1 MEFSKEEL
9 EIEELNLENSD
20 IRLSSSSVK
29 CDICKTGNVV
39 KVGRETSIVIYT
51 RYGTR
56 RGVHVEMRCNNRTL
70 PCRAGHYHGYVK
82 VGTAKHIEDDALRNT
97 YLVTSSQTA
106 FAIDY
111 LWDMTLQI
119 LFSRATFEGLGNIFN
134 NLHFTNVPYD
144 TLLKRE
150 NIFAKRITEAFF
162 MYAFIE
168 VGQRFNVEI
177 TIPKTLDEAILANKT
192 ELHEAFRTNWTRKH
206 LCDTPGCGKILVMD
220 GGMKPHRK
228 LCAAKLAGVREFEST
243 GLKVVT
249 GCTRIPG
256 PESKFCNEH
265 QSSESP
271 ALLSSQVSKT
281 TRMSSREHRNKTAA
295 SSEASQDNIYV
306 IETILDSKTESDVQL
321 FHIKWLNFPHS
332 QSTWEH
338 EESVPKFI
346 QLFYADRNN
355 LGKPLPNPK
364 LKRSKK
370 AGSETY
376 HYLSWDGDD
385 SDGQWYHEDFFT
397 LLGEDGEISSA
408 LETVESCNTR
418 KSRDKESKQ
427 TFNFFFNFYLLAE

>member
-1 MEFSKEEL
+1 
-9 EIEELNLENSD
+9 
-20 IRLSSSSVK
+20 
-29 CDICKTGNVV
+29 V
-39 KVGRETSIVIYT
+39 KVE
-51 RYGTR
+51 
-56 RGVHVEMRCNNRTL
+56 
-70 PCRAGHYHGYVK
+70 
-82 VGTAKHIEDDALRNT
+82 TAKHIEDDALRNT

-177 TIPKTLDEAILANKT
+177 TIPKTLDEAILANQT

-206 LCDTPGCGKILVMD
+206 LCDTPECGKILVMD

-281 TRMSSREHRNKTAA
+281 TRMSLR
-295 SSEASQDNIYV
+295 
-306 IETILDSKTESDVQL
+306 
-321 FHIKWLNFPHS
+321 
-332 QSTWEH
+332 
-338 EESVPKFI
+338 
-346 QLFYADRNN
+346 
-355 LGKPLPNPK
+355 
-364 LKRSKK
+364 
-370 AGSETY
+370 
-376 HYLSWDGDD
+376 
-385 SDGQWYHEDFFT
+385 
-397 LLGEDGEISSA
+397 
-408 LETVESCNTR
+408 
-418 KSRDKESKQ
+418 
-427 TFNFFFNFYLLAE
+427 